1 MKPVNVK
8 DGTYIDHNVKSNDKD
23 PKFEVSG
30 RVRISKYKNIFPNDY
45 NPNWSQ
51 EVFVIKKINAPR
63 TYVISDLNGEKTIPK
78 FYEKELQKTN
88 QTEFKVKKV
97 TKRKSDKLYARWK
110 GCDNLF

>member
-45 NPNWSQ
+45 
-51 EVFVIKKINAPR
+51 
-63 TYVISDLNGEKTIPK
+63 IPK